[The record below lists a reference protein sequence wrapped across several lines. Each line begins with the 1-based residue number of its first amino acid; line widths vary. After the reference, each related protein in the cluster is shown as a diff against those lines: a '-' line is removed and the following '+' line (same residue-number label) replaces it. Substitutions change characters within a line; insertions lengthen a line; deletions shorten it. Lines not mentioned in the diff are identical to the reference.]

1 MRNINWTIRK
11 RLLLLSSIMI
21 LLIFIIG
28 IIPFQLNNFYND
40 KINKFSSEIIP
51 AMKNLTLADMMHD
64 GIRSNIYGI
73 IMAAESKKVDR
84 IKELVEEQ
92 KEFKE
97 KFLNYLNN
105 LNGLT
110 LNKKIHDDLNI
121 ILIDA
126 KKYTELSDKIAK
138 NVVDLKHKDSS
149 VLLNQFNDVFK
160 KLEKS
165 ISDLTQEV
173 NNFTDLSVQNTNEYG
188 KKALFFLLGILSI
201 FLIFA
206 ISLSN
211 ISIKKL
217 NSILNNLILALNNQA
232 NTILQK
238 ANNSQKSSKELS
250 DMTMKQAAA
259 IQETAASMEEM
270 SSMLT
275 QTSKHSNHNLQIS
288 EEGQLIA
295 QKGRES
301 ISQMLSAMDS
311 IQASNIKLEEIS
323 NLIVKIANKTKII
336 NEIVSETRL
345 LSFNASIE
353 AARAGVHGK
362 GFAVVAEE
370 VGKLASMSGSAAN
383 EIRELLESSTIE
395 VANVVSDIRD
405 RIATGKNIF
414 KICEASFD
422 SMTEILFKINEGTK
436 IIVSSTTEQETGMK
450 QTTIAMRQIDEVT
463 QRNNAIGIAQA
474 SNSQY
479 LAIGIRNI
487 NEIISKLRNLIVESK
502 VINKN
507 LVSISHIEM
516 ENKNSQNIDG
526 NYYQVNM
533 QKEFESVP
541 ESEIIMND
549 NLPSRNDSR
558 WKV

>member
-1 MRNINWTIRK
+1 MKNKVWTIRK
-11 RLLLLSSIMI
+11 RLWTLSSLMI
-21 LLIFIIG
+21 ILIFCIG
-28 IIPFQLNNFYND
+28 VIPFQLNNFYNE

-51 AMKNLTLADMMHD
+51 AMNHLTLADMLHD
-64 GIRSNIYGI
+64 GIRANIFAI
-73 IMAAESKKVDR
+73 VMASESKNHEK
-84 IKELVEEQ
+84 IIELAEEE

-97 KFLNYLNN
+97 KFLNHLNS
-105 LNGLT
+105 LNILV
-110 LNKKIHDDLNI
+110 LNKKIHDDLKL

-126 KKYTELSDKIAK
+126 KKYTDLSEKIAK
-138 NVVDLKHKDSS
+138 LAVAKKAIEAKSNIAP
-149 VLLNQFNDVFK
+149 FNEVFK
-160 KLEKS
+160 RLEKS
-165 ISDLTQEV
+165 IEELTKEV
-173 NNFTDLSVQNTNEYG
+173 NEFSEKNIKNTNEYG
-188 KKALFFLLGILSI
+188 RNSLYFLIAILSI
-201 FLIFA
+201 FLSVGIL
-206 ISLSN
+206 LSKF
-211 ISIKKL
+211 SIKKL
-217 NSILNNLILALNNQA
+217 NNSLNSLIIGLNNQSNSIMQRA
-232 NTILQK
+232 NS
-238 ANNSQKSSKELS
+238 SQKSSKELS

-275 QTSKHSNHNLQIS
+275 QTSKHSAHNLRIS
-288 EEGQLIA
+288 EEGQISA

-311 IQASNIKLEEIS
+311 IQASNVKLEEIS

-383 EIRELLESSTIE
+383 EIRELLESSTTE
-395 VANVVSDIRD
+395 VARVVSDIRE
-405 RIATGKNIF
+405 RIITGKNIS

-436 IIVSSTTEQETGMK
+436 IIVSSTSEQETGMK

-463 QRNNAIGIAQA
+463 QRNSAIGIAQA
-474 SNSQY
+474 TDSQY
-479 LAIGIRNI
+479 LASGIKNI
-487 NEIISKLRNLIVESK
+487 
-502 VINKN
+502 
-507 LVSISHIEM
+507 
-516 ENKNSQNIDG
+516 
-526 NYYQVNM
+526 
-533 QKEFESVP
+533 
-541 ESEIIMND
+541 SEIILKLRYLIIGNVANDQNDNKKEDNNFPKNNQDNFFSLDSKTDGENKANSELILTD

-558 WKV
+558 WKA